1 MRLARSY
8 LRHSKRNSVVSKE
21 QAFKRLSGDLKSL
34 KEAKVEIVVI
44 GWGILLLPDAPLL
57 L

>member
-1 MRLARSY
+1 MRFARSY
-8 LRHSKRNSVVSKE
+8 LRHSKRNSAVSKE